1 MTGIHSIAQIKRF
14 PKMISVLLKV
24 NKKKTFSKLNQTLTK
39 KKQIVILPFF
49 GNMTMTKRDMTV

>member
-1 MTGIHSIAQIKRF
+1 MTGILSIAQIKRF

-39 KKQIVILPFF
+39 KKTNSDFTIFW
-49 GNMTMTKRDMTV
+49 